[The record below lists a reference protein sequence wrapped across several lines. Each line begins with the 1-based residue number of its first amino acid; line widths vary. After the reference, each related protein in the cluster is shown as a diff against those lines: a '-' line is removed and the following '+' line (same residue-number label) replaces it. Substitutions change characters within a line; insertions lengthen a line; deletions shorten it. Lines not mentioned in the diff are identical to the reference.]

1 MAVSVNTAVS
11 NGLNTR
17 LSPLVM
23 GSVYGNAGLSA
34 DPGVPSLALDF
45 SQPLP
50 SSVTF
55 TRADATT
62 CATYFDSNGVLRT
75 AAANIPRIDYAPST
89 LVCKGLLIEEAR
101 TNLLL
106 NSLADG
112 TNLSTQSVTTTATT
126 YTLSFFGTGT
136 VTLTGT
142 STAGPLTGTG
152 TTVKSSL
159 TFTPTA
165 GSLTLTVSGTVKWA
179 NLEAGSFATSH
190 IETDGTSRTRAAD
203 VCSMT
208 GTNFSSWFNASEG
221 TIVSEQAF
229 SYAPSASQF
238 PGPWAINAGSNVES
252 YQAYL
257 NNTSAMFVEVRD
269 GAVQQGVT
277 TRTDSSPNKLAFA
290 YKVNDLA
297 LSVDGS
303 ELSTDTTA
311 TLPSPD
317 RIQFGSNA
325 AGATTLNGWVRG
337 FRYYPKRLSDA
348 QLKALTL

>member
-1 MAVSVNTAVS
+1 MTVSVNEVIA

-17 LSPLVM
+17 LSPLAM
-23 GSVYGNAGLSA
+23 GSVYGNAGLAA

-55 TRADATT
+55 TRADAST

-75 AAANIPRIDYAPST
+75 AAANIPRIDYDPST
-89 LVCKGLLIEEAR
+89 GVCKGLLIEEAR

-112 TNLSTQSVTTTATT
+112 TNLATQSVTTAATP

-142 STAGPLTGTG
+142 STAGPLTGTSA
-152 TTVKSSL
+152 TTKVSL

-190 IETDGTSRTRAAD
+190 IVTDGSTRTRAAD

-208 GTNFSSWFNASEG
+208 GTNFSRWFNATEG
-221 TIVSEQAF
+221 TIVSEQSF
-229 SYAPSASQF
+229 GFVPSAVQYPASWSI
-238 PGPWAINAGSNVES
+238 GAGSNAES
-252 YQAYL
+252 YQCYL
-257 NNTSAMFVEVRD
+257 TSTSAMIVEVRD
-269 GAVQQGVT
+269 GSVAQAALG
-277 TRTDSSPNKLAFA
+277 RADPSPNKLAFA

-303 ELSTDTTA
+303 ALSTDATA

-317 RIQFGSNA
+317 RIQFGAS
-325 AGATTLNGWVRG
+325 AGGSTNLNGWVRG
-337 FRYYPKRLSDA
+337 FRYFPKRLSDA
-348 QLKALTL
+348 QLKSLTL